1 MLDQLQLD
9 VALLGVDAV
18 DPEWGAM
25 THNEGEA
32 MINRML
38 ADRARQVILVA
49 DSTKLG
55 KRAFARIRPMD
66 RVDVLV
72 TDDQADAE
80 LIKRF
85 TDAGVRVV
93 TA

>member
-1 MLDQLQLD
+1 M
-9 VALLGVDAV
+9 
-18 DPEWGAM
+18 
-25 THNEGEA
+25 
-32 MINRML
+32 
-38 ADRARQVILVA
+38 ILVA

-55 KRAFARIRPMD
+55 KRAFARIRPID

-80 LIKRF
+80 LIERF
-85 TDAGVRVV
+85 TAAGARVV